1 MIGLPTPPATRTE
14 PGKQEATAAL
24 FAAESACGSMLVR
37 EGDIEVAVP
46 EARDGASE
54 GGGGDVF
61 FNPTQELNRDIT
73 IATLRAYQ
81 NRESRAKTYVDAMTA
96 SGIRGVRAAAA
107 GYDVTCV
114 DVDPDAVELARENLA
129 RNDLDGD
136 VVERDVNALLHSRD
150 AGPYDIVDVD
160 PFGTPIPFADAALAN
175 TRNMV
180 CITATDTAPLCGA
193 HFESGVRK
201 YSTVPRNTDYHP
213 EMGLRVLLSA
223 LIRTAARYDK
233 AATPILSHVSRHYA
247 RTYLEVESG
256 ARAADEQIEQ
266 LGYVYHCQACLARE
280 HEFGLIAG
288 PPAACSTCGKP
299 QILTAGPL
307 WLGPVA
313 DSGFTRNVRREI
325 SDDMGT
331 ADRARRLL
339 GTVATELETPTH
351 YDQHRLCKQWT
362 RSASAMDDFLDRLR
376 ESRFEASRAHY
387 SGTAFKTDASV
398 PEIREATLPPEE
410 S

>member
-1 MIGLPTPPATRTE
+1 
-14 PGKQEATAAL
+14 
-24 FAAESACGSMLVR
+24 MLVR
-37 EGDIEVAVP
+37 EGDLEVEVP

-54 GGGGDVF
+54 GGGEGVF

-73 IATLRAYQ
+73 VAALRAYQ
-81 NRESRAKTYVDAMTA
+81 DREPRAKSYVDAMTA
-96 SGIRGVRAAAA
+96 SGIRGVRAADA

-114 DVDPDAVELARENLA
+114 DVDAAAVELARENLG
-129 RNDLDGD
+129 RNDLKGAVLEQDI
-136 VVERDVNALLHSRD
+136 NALLHARD
-150 AGPYDIVDVD
+150 SGPFDIVDID
-160 PFGTPIPFADAALAN
+160 PFGTPIPFADGALAN
-175 TRNMV
+175 ARNMV

-201 YSTVPRNTDYHP
+201 YATVPRNTDYHP

-223 LIRTAARYDK
+223 LVRTAARYDK
-233 AATPILSHVSRHYA
+233 AATPVLSHVSRHYA

-256 ARAADEQIEQ
+256 ARAADSQIEQ
-266 LGYVYHCQACLARE
+266 LGYVYHCQACLARQ
-280 HEFGLIAG
+280 HEFGLIAD
-288 PPAACSTCGKP
+288 PPQSCQICGAN

-313 DSGFTRNVRREI
+313 DSDFTRGVRRAV

-339 GTVATELETPTH
+339 KTVETELETPTH

-362 RSASAMDDFLDRLR
+362 RSASAMDDFLGRLH
-376 ESRFEASRAHY
+376 ESGFEATRAHY
-387 SGTAFKTDASV
+387 SGTAFKTAASV
-398 PEIREATLPPEE
+398 PEIRDATAPTEDRA
-410 S
+410 

>member
-1 MIGLPTPPATRTE
+1 
-14 PGKQEATAAL
+14 
-24 FAAESACGSMLVR
+24 MLVR

-46 EARDGASE
+46 ETRDGASE
-54 GGGGDVF
+54 GDGGGVF
-61 FNPTQELNRDIT
+61 FNPTQELNRDVT

-81 NRESRAKTYVDAMTA
+81 DREPRAKTYVDAMTA

-129 RNDLDGD
+129 RNSLDGD
-136 VVERDVNALLHSRD
+136 VVERDVNALLHSRN
-150 AGPYDIVDVD
+150 AGPYDVVDID

-175 TRNMV
+175 ARNLV
-180 CITATDTAPLCGA
+180 CVTATDTAPLCGA

-201 YSTVPRNTDYHP
+201 YSTVPRNMDYHP

-256 ARAADEQIEQ
+256 ARAADGQIEQ
-266 LGYVYHCQACLARE
+266 LGYVYHCQACLARDYE
-280 HEFGLIAG
+280 YGLIAD
-288 PPAACSTCGKP
+288 PPSTCP
-299 QILTAGPL
+299 TCDEAQVLTAGPL

-313 DSGFTRNVRREI
+313 DRGFARSARREI

-339 GTVATELETPTH
+339 GTVATELVTPTH

-376 ESRFEASRAHY
+376 ESGFEASRAHY
-387 SGTAFKTDASV
+387 SGTAFKTDANV
-398 PEIREATLPPEE
+398 PQIREATVSPEE

>member
-1 MIGLPTPPATRTE
+1 
-14 PGKQEATAAL
+14 
-24 FAAESACGSMLVR
+24 
-37 EGDIEVAVP
+37 
-46 EARDGASE
+46 
-54 GGGGDVF
+54 VF

-73 IATLRAYQ
+73 VATLRAYGD
-81 NRESRAKTYVDAMTA
+81 REPRAKTYLDAMTA

-114 DVDPDAVELARENLA
+114 DVDTEAVSLAERNLG
-129 RNDLDGD
+129 RNDLDGS
-136 VVERDVNALLHSRD
+136 VLERDVNALLHTRGT
-150 AGPYDIVDVD
+150 GPFDVVDID

-175 TRNMV
+175 ARNLV
-180 CITATDTAPLCGA
+180 CVTATDTAPLCGA

-223 LIRTAARYDK
+223 LVRTAARYDK

-256 ARAADEQIEQ
+256 AQAADRQIEQ

-280 HEFGLIAG
+280 HDRGLIAE
-288 PPAACSTCGKP
+288 PPDTCPICGKP
-299 QILTAGPL
+299 QLVTAGPL
-307 WLGPVA
+307 WLGAVA
-313 DSGFTRNVRREI
+313 DPGFARDVRQAVGDE
-325 SDDMGT
+325 MGT

-339 GTVATELETPTH
+339 ATIESELETPTH

-362 RSASAMDDFLDRLR
+362 RSASGMDEFLERLR
-376 ESRFEASRAHY
+376 EAGFEASRAHY

-398 PEIREATLPPEE
+398 PEIRDATATTAD

>member
-1 MIGLPTPPATRTE
+1 
-14 PGKQEATAAL
+14 
-24 FAAESACGSMLVR
+24 MLVR

-54 GGGGDVF
+54 GGGEGVF

-81 NRESRAKTYVDAMTA
+81 DREPRAKSYVDAMTA
-96 SGIRGVRAAAA
+96 SGIRGVRAAEA

-114 DVDPDAVELARENLA
+114 DVEPDAVELARENLA

-136 VVERDVNALLHSRD
+136 VVERNINALLHARD
-150 AGPYDIVDVD
+150 SGPFDVVDID

-175 TRNMV
+175 ARNVV
-180 CITATDTAPLCGA
+180 CVTATDTAPLCGA

-201 YSTVPRNTDYHP
+201 YATVPRNTDYHP

-223 LIRTAARYDK
+223 LVRTAARYDK

-247 RTYLEVESG
+247 RTYLEVESS
-256 ARAADEQIEQ
+256 ARAADEQIGQ

-280 HEFGLIAG
+280 HEHGLIAD
-288 PPAACSTCGKP
+288 PPSSCPTCGEP
-299 QILTAGPL
+299 QVLTAGPL

-313 DSGFTRNVRREI
+313 DSDFVRDVRQAV

-339 GTVATELETPTH
+339 GTVETELETPTH

-376 ESRFEASRAHY
+376 ESDFDASRAHY

-398 PEIREATLPPEE
+398 PEIQAATEPPEDGA
-410 S
+410 

>member
-1 MIGLPTPPATRTE
+1 
-14 PGKQEATAAL
+14 
-24 FAAESACGSMLVR
+24 MLVR

-54 GGGGDVF
+54 GGGEGVF

-73 IATLRAYQ
+73 VATLRAY
-81 NRESRAKTYVDAMTA
+81 REREPRAATYLDAMAA

-107 GYDVTCV
+107 GYDVTCA

-129 RNDLDGD
+129 RNDLEGE
-136 VVERDVNALLHSRD
+136 VVERDVNALLYSRD
-150 AGPYDIVDVD
+150 AGPFDVVDVD

-175 TRNMV
+175 ARNLV
-180 CITATDTAPLCGA
+180 CVTATDTAPLCGA

-223 LIRTAARYDK
+223 LVRTAARYDK

-256 ARAADEQIEQ
+256 ARGADARIQQ

-280 HEFGLIAG
+280 HEYGLIAD
-288 PPAACSTCGKP
+288 PPEACATCGKP
-299 QILTAGPL
+299 QVVTAGPI

-313 DSGFTRNVRREI
+313 DSGFARSVRRAV

-339 GTVATELETPTH
+339 ETVETELETPTH

-376 ESRFEASRAHY
+376 GAGFEASRAHY

-398 PEIREATLPPEE
+398 PEIRDATAPAQPEGE
-410 S
+410 